1 MMPSMPPMLCL
12 MPPHA
17 FSPVPYTMLYAP
29 CFLVYPPYASLP
41 SSFCCPT
48 LFVRNRGRLHFMS
61 PVDVMHQ
68 TGLVQ

>member
-1 MMPSMPPMLCL
+1 MMPNMPPMLYL

-17 FSPVPYTMLYAP
+17 FSLMPHTMLYAP
-29 CFLVYPPYASLP
+29 CFLVYPPYASVP
-41 SSFCCPT
+41 SSFCCRT
-48 LFVRNRGRLHFMS
+48 LFVCNRGQLHFLL